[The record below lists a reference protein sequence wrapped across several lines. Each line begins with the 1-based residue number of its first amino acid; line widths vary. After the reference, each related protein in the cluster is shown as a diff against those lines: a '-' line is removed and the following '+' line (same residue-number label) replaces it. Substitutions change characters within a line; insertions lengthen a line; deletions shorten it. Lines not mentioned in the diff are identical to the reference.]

1 MKAIRIPTEK
11 TPQQKASERYDK
23 ANTVQFKIKLNKK
36 TDKDI
41 IDFLDGLEN
50 KQGFLKLI
58 IREEMI
64 RDKKSGLQL

>member
-1 MKAIRIPTEK
+1 MIPTEK